1 MAQTRGV
8 ETVTHL
14 GHTAGPAPS
23 NRSGFVV
30 RVGIFLRKLGP
41 GLITGASDDD
51 PSGIATYSQVGAQFG
66 YGLLWTMWI
75 TYPLMGAMQEISARV
90 GRVTGKGIAAN
101 LRLCYPKPLL
111 YAMVVLVAVCN
122 VFNLGADIG
131 AMGAA
136 AELLVPGP
144 REIYIVI
151 FGILS
156 LALLLFVP
164 YSSYVKYL
172 KWLTISLFAY
182 VGAAFFAHVSW
193 RTALADAF
201 LPHLHLSKEYWTALT
216 AVLGTTISPYL
227 FFWQA
232 SQEVEEVRNH
242 HGEKPLKR
250 APGQAEVQIERIR
263 MDTYVGMALSNLVA
277 SFIILTAGATLHE
290 HGILDVTSAAQAA
303 RALEPL
309 AGKWAAALFTCGI
322 LGTGLLAV
330 PVLAGSAGYAI
341 GETFKWR
348 VSLESTPP
356 SAIRFYS
363 TLTAATVIGL
373 ALNFMHIDPM
383 RALYWAAVLNGLAAG
398 PLMGLIVAIA
408 RNRTVMGKFVISLP
422 LQILGWAATIGMF
435 AAGLGTL
442 LSWKF

>member
-1 MAQTRGV
+1 
-8 ETVTHL
+8 
-14 GHTAGPAPS
+14 
-23 NRSGFVV
+23 
-30 RVGIFLRKLGP
+30 
-41 GLITGASDDD
+41 
-51 PSGIATYSQVGAQFG
+51 
-66 YGLLWTMWI
+66 
-75 TYPLMGAMQEISARV
+75 
-90 GRVTGKGIAAN
+90 
-101 LRLCYPKPLL
+101 
-111 YAMVVLVAVCN
+111 
-122 VFNLGADIG
+122 
-131 AMGAA
+131 
-136 AELLVPGP
+136 
-144 REIYIVI
+144 
-151 FGILS
+151 
-156 LALLLFVP
+156 
-164 YSSYVKYL
+164 
-172 KWLTISLFAY
+172 
-182 VGAAFFAHVSW
+182 
-193 RTALADAF
+193 
-201 LPHLHLSKEYWTALT
+201 
-216 AVLGTTISPYL
+216 
-227 FFWQA
+227 
-232 SQEVEEVRNH
+232 
-242 HGEKPLKR
+242 
-250 APGQAEVQIERIR
+250 
-263 MDTYVGMALSNLVA
+263 
-277 SFIILTAGATLHE
+277 LHE

-442 LSWKF
+442 LSWKL